1 MNKQTII
8 PIPASIRWREF
19 RVRYLPFIAMLIV
32 GSAALILW
40 RGMIGAGAL
49 VGVGEG
55 IRCNIASPQAGRLT
69 ALMVKPY
76 QTVRKGDVMAIIQ
89 PYDSRAQLDLLK
101 SELEIARS
109 AGQGTMPEQNAMN
122 YERVR
127 AEYLWQKSELAK
139 ARINL
144 EHAEKDLRRN
154 EALIKEKLISTQLYE
169 LSLRERDVC
178 RAEAG
183 EIAKGVAEMDL
194 RLQKLQA
201 LGDPVANPAPV
212 SDADRLARFSHQLA
226 LAQTNW
232 NAIQITAPIDGMISY
247 LNHQTGE
254 FVMDGEPI
262 LSMNSMGSE
271 RIVGYLRQPYPFDPM
286 VDMPVKVVTRS
297 RQRHQFQS
305 KILQVGAQ
313 LENITNEL
321 ALIQPMTLVD
331 MGLPVVVDVP
341 NGIRLRPGEM
351 VDIHP
356 QLD

>member
-1 MNKQTII
+1 M
-8 PIPASIRWREF
+8 
-19 RVRYLPFIAMLIV
+19 VR
-32 GSAALILW
+32 
-40 RGMIGAGAL
+40 
-49 VGVGEG
+49 
-55 IRCNIASPQAGRLT
+55 
-69 ALMVKPY
+69 PY
-76 QTVRKGDVMAIIQ
+76 QVVRKGDVVAIIQ

-101 SELEIARS
+101 SELEVARFQS
-109 AGQGTMPEQNAMN
+109 QGTIPEQNAMN

-127 AEYLWQKSELAK
+127 AEYLWQKAELAK

-154 EALIKEKLISTQLYE
+154 EALIKEKLISTQLYDV
-169 LSLRERDVC
+169 SLRERDVC
-178 RAEAG
+178 LAEAE
-183 EIAKGVAEMDL
+183 EIGRGVAEMEL

-201 LGDPVANPAPV
+201 LGDPLANPTPL
-212 SDADRLARFSHQLA
+212 SDTGRVARFSQQLA
-226 LAQTNW
+226 VAQTNW
-232 NAIQITAPIDGMISY
+232 NSIQITAPIDGMISY
-247 LNHQTGE
+247 INRQTGE

-271 RIVGYLRQPYPFDPM
+271 RIVGYLRQPYHFDPQ

-297 RQRHQFQS
+297 RQRQQFRS
-305 KILQVGAQ
+305 KIFQVGAQ

-321 ALIQPMTLVD
+321 AIIRPMTLVD

-341 NGIRLRPGEM
+341 KGVHLRPGEL